1 MSKSEKNRNRQEFN
15 LHLGQ
20 RLAYWRL
27 QTDQSAAQLDRALSL
42 APGSIAAFENG
53 RRAIGAGLL
62 FALSR
67 YLGVPVAYFFK
78 GAPIF
83 PGTPLEGLPSENKIA
98 AVERFL
104 AAYFKVEDRDVRRDI
119 LGLMKAAGESKS
131 VGRAG

>member
-1 MSKSEKNRNRQEFN
+1 MSKSEKIRNRQDFN
-15 LHLGQ
+15 RHLGQ
-20 RLAYWRL
+20 RLAHRRL
-27 QTDQSAAQLDRALSL
+27 EMDKSAAQLERALSL

-67 YLGVPVAYFFK
+67 HLGVPVAYFFK

-83 PGTPLEGLPSENKIA
+83 PGTPLKGLPSEKKIA

-104 AAYFKVEDRDVRRDI
+104 DAYFKVEDRDVRRDI
-119 LGLMKAAGESKS
+119 LGLMKATGESKS
-131 VGRAG
+131 VGRAR